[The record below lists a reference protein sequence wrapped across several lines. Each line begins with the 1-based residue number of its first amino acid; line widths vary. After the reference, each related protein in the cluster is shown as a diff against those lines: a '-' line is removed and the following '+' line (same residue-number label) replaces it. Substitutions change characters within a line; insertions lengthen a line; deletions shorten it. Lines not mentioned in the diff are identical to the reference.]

1 MQLFWRFGLVML
13 FIGGFFLSPMHV
25 TASEQ
30 NQTQQQIAASTEF
43 QALDHYSNV
52 LLSSDLAQAGLPVTL
67 KEHPAKQSSGNE
79 SEYIQAVSQRFI
91 SFSQHDP
98 QQSRPQYE
106 LAFEFS
112 SPPIPSLAIGYRI
125 DVKPAADWVLH
136 VNSCAYRL
144 AAWKE
149 SNLLYRFSQARA

>member
-1 MQLFWRFGLVML
+1 ML

-43 QALDHYSNV
+43 QPLEHYSNV
-52 LLSSDLAQAGLPVTL
+52 LSSDLGAAGLPVTL

-91 SFSQHDP
+91 TTFFAVT
-98 QQSRPQYE
+98 
-106 LAFEFS
+106 LS
-112 SPPIPSLAIGYRI
+112 SSYSL
-125 DVKPAADWVLH
+125 
-136 VNSCAYRL
+136 
-144 AAWKE
+144 
-149 SNLLYRFSQARA
+149 

>member
-1 MQLFWRFGLVML
+1 ML
-13 FIGGFFLSPMHV
+13 FIGGFFLSPMQAA
-25 TASEQ
+25 ASEQ
-30 NQTQQQIAASTEF
+30 NQNQQQIVTSTEL
-43 QALDHYSNV
+43 QQSNHYSN
-52 LLSSDLAQAGLPVTL
+52 DLRRVTTELASKGLPVTL
-67 KEHPAKQSSGNE
+67 KEHPAKQSSGND

-112 SPPIPSLAIGYRI
+112 SPPVPSFAIGYRV

-136 VNSCAYRL
+136 VNSCAHRL